1 MGAPSFDS
9 RRASFASAFIASIF
23 DSYASFFASDFASF
37 VSASAFAVLGLG
49 LRELHFE
56 VGLPPRHLL
65 TREAMHS
72 HALV

>member
-1 MGAPSFDS
+1 M
-9 RRASFASAFIASIF
+9 SI
-23 DSYASFFASDFASF
+23 FASDFASF

-72 HALV
+72 YALV